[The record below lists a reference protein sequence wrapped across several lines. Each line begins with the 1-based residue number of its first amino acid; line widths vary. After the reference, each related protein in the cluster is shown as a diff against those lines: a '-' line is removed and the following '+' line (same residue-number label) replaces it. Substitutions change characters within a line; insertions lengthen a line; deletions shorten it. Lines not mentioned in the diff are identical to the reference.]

1 MGGDSC
7 SKGRGFESRLLMLD
21 GHFFTYLPICCKICN
36 VCLKR
41 RKQIKKRP
49 HWPIFKTIWGF
60 ESMRSKYVE
69 SCDFNFVEL
78 FEPRPCETSNLIRF
92 LDLYHRL
99 EMCFSNFL
107 TRQSLNHNQTNWN
120 CCNWF
125 SKHSRSL
132 VCWNFSV
139 KTPCTYSLV
148 SV

>member
-107 TRQSLNHNQTNWN
+107 NPGVTKSRIPFETNLNFRNVLKIWRFCQ
-120 CCNWF
+120 F
-125 SKHSRSL
+125 EL
-132 VCWNFSV
+132 FGVDYIFI
-139 KTPCTYSLV
+139 
-148 SV
+148 